1 MKRGEV
7 WWINFDPSVRREIKK
22 RRPAV
27 IVSNDAANEYLNRV
41 QVVPLTSNVDRLY
54 PSESIVKVK
63 GKKAKAMADQIATV
77 SKLRLINK
85 HGTIAK
91 SDMPGVDH
99 AIKTQLHLN

>member
-1 MKRGEV
+1 M
-7 WWINFDPSVRREIKK
+7 PSNTNQIPRNDRR
-22 RRPAV
+22 
-27 IVSNDAANEYLNRV
+27 
-41 QVVPLTSNVDRLY
+41 T
-54 PSESIVKVK
+54 VK

-91 SDMPGVDH
+91 SDMPGVDQ